1 MWLLNS
7 DVVFRYYMSKV
18 VSLLKPALLW
28 LRDSTEVK
36 KLVIELLQRYAEST
50 KTDVDDLLV
59 ATVSKALLPEGV
71 E

>member
-1 MWLLNS
+1 
-7 DVVFRYYMSKV
+7 MSKV
-18 VSLLKPALLW
+18 VSLLKPALHW
-28 LRDSTEVK
+28 LHDSTEVK

-59 ATVSKALLPEGV
+59 ATVSKALLPEGA

>member
-36 KLVIELLQRYAEST
+36 RLVIELLQRYAEST

-59 ATVSKALLPEGV
+59 ATVSKALLPEGA

>member
-1 MWLLNS
+1 
-7 DVVFRYYMSKV
+7 MSKV
-18 VSLLKPALLW
+18 GSLLKPALLW

-36 KLVIELLQRYAEST
+36 RLVIELLQRYAEST

-59 ATVSKALLPEGV
+59 ATVSKALLPEGA

>member
-1 MWLLNS
+1 
-7 DVVFRYYMSKV
+7 MSKV

-28 LRDSTEVK
+28 LRDSAEVK
-36 KLVIELLQRYAEST
+36 RLVIELLQRYAEST

-59 ATVSKALLPEGV
+59 ATVSKALLPEGA

>member
-7 DVVFRYYMSKV
+7 DVVFRYNMSKV

-59 ATVSKALLPEGV
+59 ATVSKALLPEGA

>member
-1 MWLLNS
+1 
-7 DVVFRYYMSKV
+7 MSKV

-50 KTDVDDLLV
+50 KTEVDDLLV
-59 ATVSKALLPEGV
+59 ATVSKALLPEGA

>member
-1 MWLLNS
+1 
-7 DVVFRYYMSKV
+7 MSKV

-59 ATVSKALLPEGV
+59 ATVSKALLPEGS

>member
-1 MWLLNS
+1 LWLLNS
-7 DVVFRYYMSKV
+7 DVVFRYNMSKV

-36 KLVIELLQRYAEST
+36 RLVIELLQRYAEST

-59 ATVSKALLPEGV
+59 ATVSKALLPEGA

>member
-1 MWLLNS
+1 
-7 DVVFRYYMSKV
+7 MSKV

-36 KLVIELLQRYAEST
+36 RLVIELLQRYAEST

-59 ATVSKALLPEGV
+59 ATVSKALLPEGA

>member
-1 MWLLNS
+1 
-7 DVVFRYYMSKV
+7 MSKV

-28 LRDSTEVK
+28 LCDSTEVK

-50 KTDVDDLLV
+50 KTEVDDLLV
-59 ATVSKALLPEGV
+59 ATVSKALLPEGA

>member
-1 MWLLNS
+1 
-7 DVVFRYYMSKV
+7 MSKV

-59 ATVSKALLPEGV
+59 ATVSKALLPEGA

>member
-1 MWLLNS
+1 LWLLNS

-36 KLVIELLQRYAEST
+36 RLVIELLQRYAEST

-59 ATVSKALLPEGV
+59 ATVSKALLPEGA

>member
-1 MWLLNS
+1 
-7 DVVFRYYMSKV
+7 MSKV
-18 VSLLKPALLW
+18 VSLLKPAILW
-28 LRDSTEVK
+28 LCDSTEVK

-50 KTDVDDLLV
+50 KTEVDDLLV

>member
-1 MWLLNS
+1 
-7 DVVFRYYMSKV
+7 MSKV

-28 LRDSTEVK
+28 LCDSTEVK
-36 KLVIELLQRYAEST
+36 RLVIELLQRYAEST

-59 ATVSKALLPEGV
+59 ATVSKALLPEGA

>member
-1 MWLLNS
+1 
-7 DVVFRYYMSKV
+7 MSKV

-28 LRDSTEVK
+28 LCDSTEVK

-59 ATVSKALLPEGV
+59 ATVSKALLPEGA

>member
-1 MWLLNS
+1 
-7 DVVFRYYMSKV
+7 MSKV

-36 KLVIELLQRYAEST
+36 RLVIELLQRYAESME
-50 KTDVDDLLV
+50 TDVDDLLV
-59 ATVSKALLPEGV
+59 ATVSKALLPEGA

>member
-1 MWLLNS
+1 
-7 DVVFRYYMSKV
+7 MSKV

-50 KTDVDDLLV
+50 ETDVDDLLV
-59 ATVSKALLPEGV
+59 ATVSKALLPEGA

>member
-1 MWLLNS
+1 MLNS

-28 LRDSTEVK
+28 LCDSTEVK
-36 KLVIELLQRYAEST
+36 RLVIELLQRYAEST

-59 ATVSKALLPEGV
+59 ATVSKALLPEGA

>member
-1 MWLLNS
+1 
-7 DVVFRYYMSKV
+7 MSKV

-36 KLVIELLQRYAEST
+36 RLVIELLQRYAEST

-59 ATVSKALLPEGV
+59 ATVSKALLPGGAE
-71 E
+71 

>member
-7 DVVFRYYMSKV
+7 DVVFRYNMSKV

-59 ATVSKALLPEGV
+59 ATVSKALLPEGS

>member
-1 MWLLNS
+1 
-7 DVVFRYYMSKV
+7 MSKV

>member
-7 DVVFRYYMSKV
+7 DVVFRYNMSKV

>member
-1 MWLLNS
+1 
-7 DVVFRYYMSKV
+7 MSKV

-36 KLVIELLQRYAEST
+36 RLVIELLQRYAEST
-50 KTDVDDLLV
+50 ETDVDDLLV
-59 ATVSKALLPEGV
+59 ATVSKALLPEGA

>member
-1 MWLLNS
+1 
-7 DVVFRYYMSKV
+7 MSKV

-36 KLVIELLQRYAEST
+36 RLVIELLQRYAEST